1 MNNITYVEKIKK
13 HLWMEKIENVEKK
26 TILKDLW
33 IYDPI
38 LTI

>member
-1 MNNITYVEKIKK
+1 
-13 HLWMEKIENVEKK
+13 MEKIENVEKK